1 MKKKVYLTLVVLVF
15 ILLMSHTAVTQEL
28 EPETRTV
35 KEIVNADIQ
44 GLEFL
49 LTQIDPQNIELIHE
63 IEMWLLILKTFSRIL
78 F

>member
-15 ILLMSHTAVTQEL
+15 VLLMSHTAVTQEL
-28 EPETRTV
+28 EPEPRTV
-35 KEIVNADIQ
+35 KEIVNEDIQ

-49 LTQIDPQNIELIHE
+49 LIEIDPQNVEIIHE